1 MSSKLWFLVAIA
13 VSASVATQNCA
24 VAKQLPA
31 ANQLA
36 FKKSAEETN
45 ADNNSDSNDKS
56 STKPDAEENTTPYEA
71 GSEAAKLYMLG
82 TRQMEGNDFKK
93 ARETFRTLAYKRPT
107 DEMPALKVAI
117 AAYKAGDLDDAID
130 WAKKAIVIAPK
141 SPEAHLQLARLLE
154 ANQDWKAACVQY
166 DVIYELRPDKQGK
179 LNIEYPM
186 LRALIRDQDYE
197 KADKLSAEWTKEY
210 KHSADSY
217 FNRAWTLT
225 QIPDQGNENITE
237 EAIKDYKQVLKLD
250 PKRHD
255 ARFNLAMLLGKTG
268 QNAAAAE
275 ELEKFIQEA
284 PQDPDADRAKSL
296 LSKLR
301 AAAVNKKKDE

>member
-1 MSSKLWFLVAIA
+1 VYSKLWFLVALTIGSSILSQNAAIA
-13 VSASVATQNCA
+13 KQSAGSSQGASKSSVESAGADSAAAA
-24 VAKQLPA
+24 VA
-31 ANQLA
+31 
-36 FKKSAEETN
+36 SAGG
-45 ADNNSDSNDKS
+45 DKS
-56 STKPDAEENTTPYEA
+56 STKSDAEENATPYEA
-71 GSEAAKLYMLG
+71 GSEAAKLYTIG
-82 TRQMEGNDFKK
+82 TRAMEGNDFKK
-93 ARETFRTLAYKRPT
+93 ARETFRALAYKKPSE
-107 DEMPALKVAI
+107 EMPALKVAI

-141 SPEAHLQLARLLE
+141 SAEAHLQLARLLE

-210 KHSADSY
+210 KKNADSF

-225 QIPDQGNENITE
+225 QIPDQGNEEAVTQ
-237 EAIKDYKQVLKLD
+237 EAIKDYRQALKLD

-255 ARFNLAMLLGKTG
+255 ARFNLAMLLGKAG

-301 AAAVNKKKDE
+301 ASKK

>member
-1 MSSKLWFLVAIA
+1 MNSKLWFLVALTISYSVVSQNDAIA
-13 VSASVATQNCA
+13 KQSAPSTQSAS
-24 VAKQLPA
+24 KA
-31 ANQLA
+31 AAEASNGA
-36 FKKSAEETN
+36 GEDTSTAAGEKSGTK
-45 ADNNSDSNDKS
+45 SD
-56 STKPDAEENTTPYEA
+56 AAENTTPYEA
-71 GSEAAKLYMLG
+71 GSEAAKLYTIG
-82 TRQMEGNDFKK
+82 TRAMEGNDFKK
-93 ARETFRTLAYKRPT
+93 ARETFRALAYKKPNE
-107 DEMPALKVAI
+107 EMPALKVAI
-117 AAYKAGDLDDAID
+117 AAYKAGDLDDALD

-141 SPEAHLQLARLLE
+141 SAEAHLQLARLLE

-197 KADKLSAEWTKEY
+197 KAEKLSAEWTKEY
-210 KHSADSY
+210 KHSADSF

-225 QIPDQGNENITE
+225 QIPDRGNEDAVTQ
-237 EAIKDYKQVLKLD
+237 EAIKDYRQALKLD

-255 ARFNLAMLLGKTG
+255 ARFNLAMLLGKAG
-268 QNAAAAE
+268 QNAAAAQ

-301 AAAVNKKKDE
+301 AANK